1 MAKLR
6 IGVLMGGISVERE
19 VSFNSGRTVCDHI
32 DTSRY
37 EIVPLLQTKDG
48 KLYQIPWYFLHR
60 GKTTDFEHR
69 LAQEAVALTWDDL
82 KKIIDFAF
90 IAMHGRYAEDGLLQ
104 GLLEVL
110 GIPYLGSGVL
120 ASALC
125 MDKITQRVFLQQAGI
140 QTPRSVALYEVDQL
154 SKSADFSAYLI
165 DRMHEHQL
173 GFPCVVKPHAEGS
186 SIGVRVVY
194 EAESLGQA
202 VCAAA
207 VSSKERY
214 QPVIIEEKLVG
225 MEFAMIVLTNYKTGE
240 LVPLPPT
247 EVVLEDQTDIFDY
260 NQKYMPGR
268 AHKFTPA
275 RADAAVIERIQRTV
289 MATVSALG
297 ITTLARVD
305 GFVTDDN
312 RIVIVDPNT
321 FSGLAPSS
329 FFFRQAAELGMTHA
343 QVINYLIETELYA
356 YGMLSDD
363 EDSRQ
368 IAKTHDNSGAPGVP
382 KIRVVVL
389 MGGDSNEREISLES
403 GRNVTYK
410 LSPAL
415 YEVVPI
421 FVSPLM
427 ELFYITQSQ
436 LVLNSTAEIIN
447 SLKPEAQIQWANLPS
462 IADFVFI
469 ALHGGRG
476 ENGSV
481 QGMLEMLRLPY
492 NGSGVLTSALCMD
505 KYKTNQFLK
514 AHGFEV
520 PQGILISL
528 TQWEKS
534 PQIVVEQIVGILKFP
549 IIVKPHDDGC
559 SILVQQAL
567 DKPGLMRAVE
577 NIFKTGKM
585 SILAEEFLASMEL
598 TVGVLGNTVLQILPP
613 TKVVRLE
620 AVLSME
626 EKFLP
631 GAGENIT
638 PAPLSAL
645 ATIDVQ
651 ETVRRAY
658 QALGCK
664 GYARI
669 DCFYQSAA
677 ESPTGHDRV
686 IVLEV
691 NTLPGLTPATCIFH
705 QAAEVGMRP
714 MDFLKVIIDF
724 GLYEH
729 RNFYEDS
736 LVLIKD
742 TQLSEKHSE
751 VGNHYGFMYDQTV

>member
-6 IGVLMGGISVERE
+6 IGVLMGGLSVERE

-140 QTPRSVALYEVDQL
+140 QIPRSVALYEVDQL
-154 SKSADFSAYLI
+154 SKSADFSDYLI
-165 DRMHEHQL
+165 DRMHGQQL
-173 GFPCVVKPHAEGS
+173 IFPCVVKPHAEGS

-194 EAESLGQA
+194 EAESLGKA

-207 VSSKERY
+207 VSGQHRY

-240 LVPLPPT
+240 LVPLMPT
-247 EVVLEDQTDIFDY
+247 EVVLEDQMDIFDY

-275 RADAAVIERIQRTV
+275 RVDSAIIERIQQAV
-289 MATVSALG
+289 MATVTALG

-305 GFVTDDN
+305 GFVTADN

-343 QVINYLIETELYA
+343 QVINHLIETELYA

-363 EDSRQ
+363 ESNSGQ
-368 IAKTHDNSGAPGVP
+368 ISSVHDNNVIPGAP
-382 KIRVVVL
+382 KMRVVVL

-427 ELFYITQSQ
+427 ELFHITQSQ

-447 SLKPEAQIQWANLPS
+447 SLKPEARMQWADLPS

-505 KYKTNQFLK
+505 KFKTNQFLK
-514 AHGFEV
+514 AQGFEV

-528 TQWEKS
+528 TQWKKS
-534 PQIVVEQIVGILKFP
+534 PQVVMEQIEEVLKFP

-567 DKPGLMRAVE
+567 DKPGLIRAVE

-585 SILAEEFLASMEL
+585 SILVEEFLASMEL
-598 TVGVLGNTVLQILPP
+598 TVGILGNTVLQILPP

-638 PAPLSAL
+638 PAPLPVL
-645 ATIDVQ
+645 AIIDVQ
-651 ETVRRAY
+651 EAVQRAY
-658 QALGCK
+658 LALGCK

-677 ESPTGHDRV
+677 ESPTGQDRV
-686 IVLEV
+686 IILEV

-724 GLYEH
+724 GLREH

-736 LVLIKD
+736 FVLTKD
-742 TQLSEKHSE
+742 TQLSEKRS
-751 VGNHYGFMYDQTV
+751 